1 MFEFIFKSNL
11 LSLGPVFAA
20 WPCFKFEFIFKSNP
34 LSLGPVIAAWPC
46 FKRWQAAVKRDG
58 QLELALG
65 ILQLMEK

>member
-1 MFEFIFKSNL
+1 M
-11 LSLGPVFAA
+11 
-20 WPCFKFEFIFKSNP
+20 FEFIFKSNP

-65 ILQLMEK
+65 IMQSDGKMNPANVPLGNCFM